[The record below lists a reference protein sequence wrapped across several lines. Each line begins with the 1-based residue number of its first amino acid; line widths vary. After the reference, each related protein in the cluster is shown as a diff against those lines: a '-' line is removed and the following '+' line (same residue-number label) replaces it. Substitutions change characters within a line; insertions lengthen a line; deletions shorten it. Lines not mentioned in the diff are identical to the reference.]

1 MLKTSIIIPTY
12 DEANNLPLLLS
23 DLLCVPKEIEILII
37 DCGSQDKTTDIA
49 RIYGAKILKS
59 KDKNRGLQLKIGADN
74 ADGEWFI
81 FLHADSRLNGDW
93 FTKVESIFT
102 DNEFYIYSFLL
113 KINSKKFFYR
123 ILEVLVNLRS
133 YFLKTPYGDQGLII
147 HRNTY
152 FKNNGYSSL
161 PLMEDLDFINRLKN
175 KNKLKLLNHP
185 IYTNSR
191 KWENNNIFLQS
202 IKNWNLRRRWKKG
215 ESIKS
220 IYSDYYKIN

>member
-1 MLKTSIIIPTY
+1 MLKISIIIPTY

-23 DLLCVPKEIEILII
+23 DLLCDPKELEILII

-93 FTKVESIFT
+93 FTKVGSIFT
-102 DNEFYIYSFLL
+102 DNQLYIYSFLL
-113 KINSKKFFYR
+113 KINNKKFFYR

-202 IKNWNLRRRWKKG
+202 LKNWNLRRRWKKG